1 MYTIG
6 YISFEDRVSEGYK
19 ELFTPLQSHI
29 QIIEKKH
36 ADQLFEH
43 DSEVLHQIDTLVIEN
58 SGLNELNWIC
68 ELIMNIRKQ
77 ATVPLWILASSEHV
91 NRTNRIVYLQ
101 LGADGIIDQAN
112 ETDQSILMMRN
123 LMRRF
128 RNREQYGILKE
139 TSRSKMV
146 EFKLIPQ
153 NLSVCLEN
161 GKEVNLTKLEFL
173 TIEYLHKHARKTMTY
188 EEIYQSVWNDTYH
201 DRKYRVSN
209 LIFHLR
215 QKLEVD
221 IEKPK
226 YIKTVRSKGY
236 MLNI

>member
-6 YISFEDRVSEGYK
+6 YVSLEGKASEGHK
-19 ELFTPLQSHI
+19 ELFAPLQSHI
-29 QIIEKKH
+29 QIIENEQVRQIVEN
-36 ADQLFEH
+36 DGEI
-43 DSEVLHQIDTLVIEN
+43 LHQIDTLVIEH
-58 SGLNELNWIC
+58 SDLNDLNLIC

-77 ATVPLWILASSEHV
+77 ANVPLWILASSENV

-101 LGADGIIDQAN
+101 LGADGIIDQAD
-112 ETDQSILMMRN
+112 ETDESILMMRN

-128 RNREQYGILKE
+128 RNREHHEILKE
-139 TSRSKMV
+139 VPKSKTFD
-146 EFKLIPQ
+146 FKLIPQ

-188 EEIYQSVWNDTYH
+188 EEIYQNVWNDIYL

-215 QKLEVD
+215 QKLEIDV
-221 IEKPK
+221 EKPK

-236 MLNI
+236 MLNV